1 MFIDTHTHPYLE
13 QFENPVAVVDKAIE
27 AGVGLMILPNVDSA
41 SLQPLR
47 ALHLNRPTAT
57 RTAIGLHPTEVKSGP
72 VEPQLD
78 FVRKNISTLPGLVAV
93 GEIGIDLYWD
103 KTLVDNQMLAFE
115 AQMQIARECG
125 LPVIIHCREAF
136 DETLEVIQS
145 FKEKPPMVFH
155 SFGGTE
161 KDVDRIRRICDPM
174 FGINGIV
181 TFKNSGL
188 RNVLPHIGLER
199 IILETDAPYLAPVP
213 FRGKR
218 NEPAFLPYIAA
229 HVAESLQQEN
239 SEIENATTAN
249 AKKLFSL

>member
-13 QFENPVAVVDKAIE
+13 QFENPVAVVAKAIE

-47 ALHLNRPTAT
+47 ELHLNRPTAT

-72 VEPQLD
+72 VEKQLD

-115 AQMQIARECG
+115 AQMQIAREYG
-125 LPVIIHCREAF
+125 LPVIIHCREALE
-136 DETLEVIQS
+136 ETLEVIQS

-188 RNVLPHIGLER
+188 HNVLPHIGLER